1 MLKWSEDMEGEDVCV
16 LLPEGHI
23 LSRTIY
29 AFPPISSIEIHTKGG
44 GDKRVGEKEE
54 AVGLVAI
61 CLSRG
66 EREELEGSFLLFSS
80 FPLHPKILRFFA
92 Y

>member
-1 MLKWSEDMEGEDVCV
+1 M
-16 LLPEGHI
+16 
-23 LSRTIY
+23 SRTIY
-29 AFPPISSIEIHTKGG
+29 AFPPISSIEIHIKGG

-61 CLSRG
+61 YLSRG
-66 EREELEGSFLLFSS
+66 ERKESEGSFLFSSS